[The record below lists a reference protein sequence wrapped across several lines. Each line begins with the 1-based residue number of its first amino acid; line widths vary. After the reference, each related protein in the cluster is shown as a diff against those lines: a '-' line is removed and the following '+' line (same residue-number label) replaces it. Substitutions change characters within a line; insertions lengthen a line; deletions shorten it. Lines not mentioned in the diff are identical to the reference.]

1 MPDLSASSFTKY
13 FADLPDPRVAR
24 TRDHELLTIL
34 LIAILAI
41 ICGANHCTEIALFGR
56 SKRKWFEQWLPLP
69 HGTPSHDTF
78 SRVLARLDPDQFQE
92 RFLAWIAAVSDLT
105 KGQVIAIDGKTLR
118 HSYDTWSGKSAIQ
131 MVSAWATA
139 NHLVLGQV
147 KVDDKSNEI
156 TAIPELLGLLDV
168 AGCVVTI
175 DAIGCQKNIAGAIID
190 HGAQYVL
197 AVKRNQGTLYQ
208 ELQDRFE
215 LAQTEQFRNVQHDIC
230 KTVDKGHGRIEIRQC
245 CTISDPDYLL
255 SLTGSH
261 DWPKLSAIVKVC
273 HERRV
278 GEQRSAQVRYYITSL
293 PTQPNH
299 AQRVLSA
306 VRNHWQV
313 ENNLHWVLD
322 VGFREDESRVRKD
335 HAAENLAILRR
346 IALNLLKRDHTTKV
360 GIHGKRLKAGWDE
373 AYLLQLLFG

>member
-1 MPDLSASSFTKY
+1 MPGLTESVFAKQ
-13 FADLPDPRVAR
+13 FADLPDPRVSR
-24 TRDHELLTIL
+24 TRDHELLAIL

-56 SKRKWFEQWLPLP
+56 SKQKWFEQWLPLP
-69 HGTPSHDTF
+69 HGIPSHDTF
-78 SRVLARLDPDQFQE
+78 SRVLARLDPAQFQQ
-92 RFLAWIAAVSDLT
+92 RFLAWVAAVSELT

-139 NHLVLGQV
+139 NHLVLGQL

-156 TAIPELLGLLDV
+156 TAIPELLGLLEV
-168 AGCVVTI
+168 AGCVVTV
-175 DAIGCQKNIAGAIID
+175 DAMGCQKSVAQAIID
-190 HGAQYVL
+190 QGAQYVL
-197 AVKRNQGTLYQ
+197 AVKRNQGNLYQ

-215 LAQTEQFRNVQHDIC
+215 LAQADNFRSVQYDTY
-230 KTVDKGHGRIEIRQC
+230 KTVDKGHGRIELRRC

-261 DWPKLSAIVKVC
+261 DWPELSAIAQVRY
-273 HERRV
+273 ERRV
-278 GEQRSAQVRYYITSL
+278 GDHTSEQIRYYITSL
-293 PTQPNH
+293 PSRPNH
-299 AQRVLSA
+299 AQRILST
-306 VRNHWQV
+306 VRAHWRV
-313 ENNLHWVLD
+313 ENSLHWVLD
-322 VGFREDESRVRKD
+322 IGFREDDSRVRKD
-335 HAAENLAILRR
+335 HAAENLGILRR

-373 AYLLQLLFG
+373 AYLLSLLFG